1 MTAFTAKALLRLA
14 PRPFGFGSPQDS
26 QAQVPLTAA
35 SSAEITI
42 PGSGVD
48 GRYICLRPTVNCHI
62 AFHVAGMNA
71 ATTSDMLFFGGQT
84 EEYVV
89 LQNITS
95 MRMIKATGAADGFL
109 AWGLSSPT

>member
-1 MTAFTAKALLRLA
+1 
-14 PRPFGFGSPQDS
+14 
-26 QAQVPLTAA
+26 VPLTAT

-62 AFHVAGMNA
+62 AFHIAGMNA

-84 EEYVV
+84 EEYIVPMEV
-89 LQNITS
+89 DFYAHDQGDGRRRRLPS
-95 MRMIKATGAADGFL
+95 LGPFFSDMR
-109 AWGLSSPT
+109 